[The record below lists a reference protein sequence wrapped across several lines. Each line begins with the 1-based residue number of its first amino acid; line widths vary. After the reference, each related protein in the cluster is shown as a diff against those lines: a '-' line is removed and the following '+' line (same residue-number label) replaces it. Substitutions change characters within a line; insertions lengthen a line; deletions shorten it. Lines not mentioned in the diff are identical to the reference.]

1 MMLNLTNKIA
11 LVTGASGGIGGAI
24 AKSLHAQGAHVV
36 ISGTNKQALDN
47 LATQLKTRV
56 SIEACNLQD
65 DNSITTLVD
74 NVLVAHERL
83 DILVCNAG
91 VTKDN
96 LSLRMN
102 IEDFDSVIKI
112 NLHSTFLLNKLAIK
126 RMIKQKSG
134 RIINI
139 SSIVAFT
146 GNPGQANYTAAK
158 AGMVA
163 MSKSFAQEVASRGIT
178 VNCIAPGFIA
188 TPMTDILNEAHKE
201 KLLSSIPCGKLGKPQ
216 DIANGVVF
224 LASDEAE
231 YITGQTLHINGGMAM
246 V

>member
-1 MMLNLTNKIA
+1 MFELKERVA

-24 AKSLHAQGAHVV
+24 ARKLHAQGAHVV
-36 ISGTNKQALDN
+36 ISGTNKQALDD
-47 LATQLKTRV
+47 LAAELKERV
-56 SIEACNLQD
+56 SIEICDLQD
-65 DNSITTLVD
+65 DDALGNLVD
-74 NVLVAHERL
+74 KSYALKERL

-91 VTKDN
+91 VTRDN

-102 IEDFDSVIKI
+102 VEDFDIVMNI
-112 NLHSTFLLNKLAIK
+112 NLRSAFVLNKAAIK
-126 RMIKQKSG
+126 KMIRQKSG

-139 SSIVAFT
+139 SSIVGFT
-146 GNPGQANYTAAK
+146 GNLGQANYTAAK

-163 MSKSFAQEVASRGIT
+163 MSKSFAQEVASRGVT

-188 TPMTDILNEAHKE
+188 TPMTE
-201 KLLSSIPCGKLGKPQ
+201 KLKPEFRDALLNNIPAAHFGSPD

-224 LASDEAE
+224 LASNEAN

-246 V
+246 I